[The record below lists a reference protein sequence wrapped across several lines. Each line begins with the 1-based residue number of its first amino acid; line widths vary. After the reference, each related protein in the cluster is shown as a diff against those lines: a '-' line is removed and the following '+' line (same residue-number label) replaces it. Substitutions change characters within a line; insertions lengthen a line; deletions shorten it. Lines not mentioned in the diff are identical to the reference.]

1 MDGIISVI
9 ADVLFAKT
17 ARRFLGL
24 FGIKA
29 VPELAAV
36 LIGLVL
42 WAFVGAIIVDLL
54 R

>member
-17 ARRFLGL
+17 ARLLPGL

-29 VPELAAV
+29 
-36 LIGLVL
+36 G
-42 WAFVGAIIVDLL
+42 WRRF
-54 R
+54 